1 MERDEIDLDLAR
13 AEDEGAFRRLIEPYR
28 GPLRAHCYRMSGSLH
43 DADDLLQESLLR
55 AWRGLRAFE
64 GRSSFRTWLY
74 KVATNVCLDM
84 LDAARARTL
93 PEELGP
99 PVASAALLGEP
110 ALDPIWVEP
119 CPEELYSEAPASPEA
134 RYTERE
140 AVALA
145 FLVALQLLPP
155 KQRAVLILR
164 EVVGLDASECAE
176 VLHVSVAAVKSAL
189 QRARETLA
197 SRGATMSEV
206 TPALEDAA
214 TRALLARYVEAWEL
228 ADVAGLVSVL
238 REDAMLTM
246 PPYRAWLRGA
256 VVIAEGRR
264 TRCSARTATRMVAT
278 RANGL
283 PAFAMYSG
291 DASSGVL
298 MARGIHVIEIRGE
311 RISSITAFLDT
322 TLIARFH
329 LPARL

>member
-1 MERDEIDLDLAR
+1 
-13 AEDEGAFRRLIEPYR
+13 
-28 GPLRAHCYRMSGSLH
+28 MSGSLH

-64 GRSSFRTWLY
+64 GRSSLRTWLY
-74 KVATNVCLDM
+74 RVATHVCLDA
-84 LDAARARTL
+84 LDAVRARTL

-110 ALDPIWVEP
+110 VLDPIWLEP
-119 CPEELYSEAPASPEA
+119 CPEELYGEALASPEA

-145 FLVALQLLPP
+145 FLVAIQLLPP

-164 EVVGLDASECAE
+164 EVVGLEASECAE
-176 VLHVSVAAVKSAL
+176 VLRFSVPAVKSAL

-197 SRGATMSEV
+197 SRAATMDEAA
-206 TPALEDAA
+206 PALEDAA

-228 ADVAGLVSVL
+228 ADVAGLVAVL
-238 REDAMLTM
+238 HEDAVLTM

-256 VVIAEGRR
+256 AVIAEGRR
-264 TRCSARTATRMVAT
+264 TVCSARARTRMVAT

-291 DASSGVL
+291 DGESEGGL
-298 MARGIHVIEIRGE
+298 TARGIHVIEVRGE
-311 RISSITAFLDT
+311 RIARITAFLGAPGV
-322 TLIARFH
+322 ARFH
-329 LPARL
+329 LPSRLP